1 MFGISRQAYYKRK
14 KALVNKQPIYNQ
26 IRELVQGIRIRMPKL
41 GTRKL
46 YLMLKSEFI
55 ARRLKIGRDLF
66 FKYLRSAGL
75 LVKKKKNYIKTT
87 NSKHWLKKHKNL
99 LKDTEIIRPEQ
110 VWVSDI
116 TYIKTEQGYHYLSL
130 ITDAYSKK
138 IMGYELLNNLSTEG
152 PLNALKMALKSRR
165 YKEDLIHHS
174 DRGLQYCSQ
183 EYINLLQQNGIKVSM
198 TESYDPYENAVAER
212 VNGILKQE
220 FLLEESFKNHLIAVQ
235 TIKQSIEIYNKE
247 RPHMSCEMMTPEK
260 AHSQRKMKIKK
271 WNKKP
276 QERKSLEV

>member
-1 MFGISRQAYYKRK
+1 MSR
-14 KALVNKQPIYNQ
+14 
-26 IRELVQGIRIRMPKL
+26 L

-46 YLMLKSEFI
+46 YLMLKSEFVK
-55 ARRLKIGRDLF
+55 RGLKIGRDLL
-66 FKYLRSAGL
+66 FKYLRSSGL
-75 LVKKKKNYIKTT
+75 LIKRKRSYIKTT

-99 LKDTEIIRPEQ
+99 IKGVEIKRPEQ

-116 TYIKTEQGYHYLSL
+116 TYIRTDQGYHYLSL

-152 PLNALKMALKSRR
+152 PLNALKMALKNRK
-165 YKEDLIHHS
+165 YKEDLVHHS

-183 EYINLLQQNGIKVSM
+183 EYISLLQKNGIKVSM

-235 TIKQSIEIYNKE
+235 AIKESIEIYNKE
-247 RPHMSCEMMTPEK
+247 RPHMSCQMMTPEQTH
-260 AHSQRKMKIKK
+260 AQRRIKIKK
-271 WNKKP
+271 WNKKS